1 MTSNKPLVSLAEL
14 KDVLFSVPIYQRPY
28 VWGQAQVQLLLEDLW
43 EAYASAQD
51 LFYLGGTLVMRPKD
65 SSRLELI
72 DGQQRF
78 TTLWMISLI
87 NTASSASQGNCL
99 SAWSNGGG
107 PKQPR
112 IAFAIRPQV
121 EDFFAAYLKGEQ
133 APLADEYRAIGEA
146 LQTIQQFFVKH
157 QSPVDSAFSLD
168 GFREFIHCKVRL
180 VLTEVDAETD
190 LNKLFELINNRGVQ
204 LQHHEILKA
213 RLLHLLLGESN
224 SDAYASL
231 WDACAEMDDYVE
243 RNLRAITGKPV
254 APLFK
259 SRSASSDATS
269 LGCAS
274 SVLLALKGDDAASAV
289 SAKGRNLADILA
301 GPTSETGDSN
311 AALSRA
317 AVEEE
322 EEGKVRSVISF
333 SMLLQHT
340 LRIWLSRR
348 ERADLPRIL
357 DKELLSHFEKNFF
370 KPSEHD
376 AAKAMQVRSFIELLW
391 EVRFCFDQHVI
402 KWVTQ
407 DDTAIHLIGRL
418 SANPSVESK
427 SGLQRTYKTDS
438 TDGFELLQS
447 MLYHSQQIT
456 THYWLTPLL
465 AYMHANRTATPEV
478 LFTYLRQLDNQLFCS
493 SDKDSLLKRSHS
505 FLLDPGKE
513 TQHDSAILEQAEGV
527 KFPSYWFYKLEFVL
541 WYQRKLVGQSGNK
554 LWEKFRLKA
563 KNSVEHVSAQT
574 PQKNQDP
581 DDLPVSAEYIDNF
594 GNLAL
599 VSRSVNSAFGN
610 NPFKVKKIK
619 FNLDNQLVLD
629 SLKLDLIY
637 QHEKWGDTPAQAH
650 QRAMIDLL
658 RGYLLETPSRMTL

>member
-43 EAYASAQD
+43 EAYASEQD
-51 LFYLGGTLVMRPKD
+51 LFYLGGTLVKRPKG

-87 NTASSASQGNCL
+87 NTPSSVNQGNCL

-107 PKQPR
+107 PQEPR

-121 EDFFAAYLKGEQ
+121 EHFFAAYLEGEQ

-157 QSPVDSAFSLD
+157 QSPVESELSLD

-213 RLLHLLLGESN
+213 RLLHLLLGDSN

-254 APLFK
+254 APLFM

-274 SVLLALKGDDAASAV
+274 SVLSALKVDDAGHAISA
-289 SAKGRNLADILA
+289 AGRNLADILA
-301 GPTSETGDSN
+301 APTSEAGDTN
-311 AALSRA
+311 E
-317 AVEEE
+317 AVFRGKVDEE

-340 LRIWLSRR
+340 LRIWLSRC
-348 ERADLPRIL
+348 ERADLPKIL
-357 DKELLSHFEKNFF
+357 DKELLSLFETHFF
-370 KPSEHD
+370 KPREHD
-376 AAKAMQVRSFIELLW
+376 AAKAEQARSFIELLW

-402 KWVTQ
+402 KWVAQ

-418 SANPSVESK
+418 SANPSEGA
-427 SGLQRTYKTDS
+427 SGLQRTYNTDS

-465 AYMHANRTATPEV
+465 SYMHANRTATPEA

-493 SDKDSLLKRSHS
+493 DDKAPLLKRSHD
-505 FLLDPGKE
+505 FLLDPSKQ
-513 TQHDSAILEQAEGV
+513 TQHDSTILEQPEGV
-527 KFPSYWFYKLEFVL
+527 KFPSYWFYKLEFIL
-541 WYQRKLVGQSGNK
+541 WYQRRLVGQSGNK

-574 PQKNQDP
+574 PQKNQNP

-599 VSRSVNSAFGN
+599 VSRSVNSEFGN
-610 NPFKVKKIK
+610 KPFEDKRSK
-619 FNLDNQLVLD
+619 FKRDNQLVLD

-637 QHEKWGDTPAQAH
+637 RCERWGDSEAQDH
-650 QRAMIDLL
+650 QRAMIDLI
-658 RGYLLETPSRMTL
+658 RDYLLETQSRMTL